1 MLAEVAKHRH
11 AQPGELCK
19 IVRGDLDWVV
29 MKTLEKDR
37 TRRYETA
44 NELAADIERHLRDQP
59 VVAGPPSTGYR
70 LRKFV
75 RRNRV
80 AVMVGCLVALVVLVA
95 VSVLSASTI
104 MVWREKERTKAALA
118 REEDQRERS
127 EADFKLARDVLEAM
141 TRAADQQSNRDP
153 AGGRWLL
160 QEAEVLTGQL
170 LEKRS
175 DEPAAREQAGLAYDR
190 LGRIHDA
197 LGEHKEAEQA
207 YGRAIDLFEKLAEDF
222 PETARYHLYIVE
234 TVARWGRSLN
244 MLGRRKEAAGIM
256 PARREKMKGLVRRFP
271 DNSSYRKM
279 LVTQCEHQD
288 GWQLYEDTIALFED
302 LLAGHPSCRYELA
315 RLLICFDTCL
325 KGRERLE
332 EARQANQKAEA
343 IRKELVTL
351 LPSLSRE
358 TRRLHMPWPNQGWFC
373 LADYKVR
380 ITQAGQYRLY
390 VRSAGHDDQ
399 SNSFYAWIEEL
410 ADGPGGTV
418 ADWYRYNTGKGDADF
433 TAKAWNGG
441 GQFERVMLKIRDGGP
456 AVWQIPAPGD
466 YTITFAP
473 REDGVAIDAFVFQ
486 LASLPDPEDRGDPE
500 ESPMTKEKVFLES
513 EGRVVVEAEHF
524 ASRTPMVRN

>member
-1 MLAEVAKHRH
+1 MITLHDGKPVPKIIDFGIAKATQVRLTEKTLFTEYKRFIGTPAYMSPEQAEMSGLDVDTRSDIYSLGVLLYELLTGDTPLEAQKLRSAAYDEMCRMIRETDPPKPSTRLSALGEMLAEVAKHRH

-315 RLLICFDTCL
+315 RLLICFDT
-325 KGRERLE
+325 
-332 EARQANQKAEA
+332 
-343 IRKELVTL
+343 
-351 LPSLSRE
+351 
-358 TRRLHMPWPNQGWFC
+358 
-373 LADYKVR
+373 
-380 ITQAGQYRLY
+380 
-390 VRSAGHDDQ
+390 
-399 SNSFYAWIEEL
+399 
-410 ADGPGGTV
+410 
-418 ADWYRYNTGKGDADF
+418 
-433 TAKAWNGG
+433 
-441 GQFERVMLKIRDGGP
+441 
-456 AVWQIPAPGD
+456 
-466 YTITFAP
+466 
-473 REDGVAIDAFVFQ
+473 
-486 LASLPDPEDRGDPE
+486 
-500 ESPMTKEKVFLES
+500 
-513 EGRVVVEAEHF
+513 
-524 ASRTPMVRN
+524 

>member
-1 MLAEVAKHRH
+1 MITLHDGKPVPKIIDFGIAKATQVRLTEKTLFTEYKRFIGTPAYMSPEQAEMSGLDVDTRSDIYSLGVLLYELLTGDTPLEAQKLRSAAYDEMCRMIRETDPPKPSTRLSALGEMLAEVAKHRH

-244 MLGRRKEAAGIM
+244 MLGRRK
-256 PARREKMKGLVRRFP
+256 
-271 DNSSYRKM
+271 
-279 LVTQCEHQD
+279 
-288 GWQLYEDTIALFED
+288 
-302 LLAGHPSCRYELA
+302 
-315 RLLICFDTCL
+315 
-325 KGRERLE
+325 
-332 EARQANQKAEA
+332 
-343 IRKELVTL
+343 
-351 LPSLSRE
+351 
-358 TRRLHMPWPNQGWFC
+358 
-373 LADYKVR
+373 
-380 ITQAGQYRLY
+380 
-390 VRSAGHDDQ
+390 
-399 SNSFYAWIEEL
+399 
-410 ADGPGGTV
+410 
-418 ADWYRYNTGKGDADF
+418 
-433 TAKAWNGG
+433 
-441 GQFERVMLKIRDGGP
+441 
-456 AVWQIPAPGD
+456 
-466 YTITFAP
+466 
-473 REDGVAIDAFVFQ
+473 
-486 LASLPDPEDRGDPE
+486 
-500 ESPMTKEKVFLES
+500 
-513 EGRVVVEAEHF
+513 
-524 ASRTPMVRN
+524 